1 MKIGEILK
9 KENVGKLYSDSKNYT
24 YKVVKRMQCN
34 EEVYDLE
41 RTSDGVLI
49 GDIYFTS
56 KILSMDFTMEFT
68 IEPID
73 WENIPV
79 DTKILVSIDGE
90 EWIKRYFAK
99 YIKGKVYVWDYG
111 ATSFSSNHCTKWAY
125 AKLYEEEEE
134 EEEEIEIW

>member
-24 YKVVKRMQCN
+24 YKVVKWMQCN
-34 EEVYDLE
+34 EGVYDLE

-49 GDIYFTS
+49 GDIYYTS
-56 KILSMDFTMEFT
+56 KILSMDFT

-73 WENIPV
+73 WENISV

-99 YIKGKVYVWDYG
+99 YENGKVYAWNDG

-134 EEEEIEIW
+134 EEEIEVW

>member
-24 YKVVKRMQCN
+24 YKVVKWMQCN
-34 EEVYDLE
+34 EGVYDLE

-49 GDIYFTS
+49 GDIYYTS
-56 KILSMDFTMEFT
+56 KILSMDFT

-73 WENIPV
+73 WENISV
-79 DTKILVSIDGE
+79 DTKILVSMDGE

-99 YIKGKVYVWDYG
+99 YINGGVYVWDYG

-134 EEEEIEIW
+134 EEEIEVW

>member
-24 YKVVKRMQCN
+24 YKVVKWMQYN
-34 EEVYDLE
+34 EGVYDLE

-49 GDIYFTS
+49 GDIYYTS
-56 KILSMDFTMEFT
+56 KILSMDFTT
-68 IEPID
+68 EPID
-73 WENIPV
+73 WENISV
-79 DTKILVSIDGE
+79 DTKILVSTDGE
-90 EWIKRYFAK
+90 KWNKRYFAK
-99 YIKGKVYVWDYG
+99 YINGKVYAWDCG

>member
-9 KENVGKLYSDSKNYT
+9 KENVGMFYSDSKNYI

-41 RTSDGVLI
+41 RTSDGLVI
-49 GDIYFTS
+49 GDIYYTS
-56 KILSMDFTMEFT
+56 KILSMDFT
-68 IEPID
+68 IESID
-73 WENIPV
+73 WENISV

-90 EWIKRYFAK
+90 KWNKRYFAK
-99 YIKGKVYVWDYG
+99 YINDGVYAWDCG

-125 AKLYEEEEE
+125 AKLYEREEEK
-134 EEEEIEIW
+134 EIEFY

>member
-1 MKIGEILK
+1 MF
-9 KENVGKLYSDSKNYT
+9 YSDSKNYI

-41 RTSDGVLI
+41 RTSDGLVI
-49 GDIYFTS
+49 GDIYYTS
-56 KILSMDFTMEFT
+56 KILSMDFT
-68 IEPID
+68 IESID
-73 WENIPV
+73 WENISV

-90 EWIKRYFAK
+90 KWNKRYFAK
-99 YIKGKVYVWDYG
+99 YVNGKVYVWDYG

-134 EEEEIEIW
+134 EEIEIW

>member
-34 EEVYDLE
+34 EGVYDLE

-56 KILSMDFTMEFT
+56 KILSMDFTTEL
-68 IEPID
+68 ID
-73 WENIPV
+73 WENISV
-79 DTKILVSIDGE
+79 DTKVLVSINGE
-90 EWIKRYFAK
+90 EWNKRYFAK
-99 YIKGKVYVWDYG
+99 YINGGVYVWDYG

-125 AKLYEEEEE
+125 AKLYEGEEEN
-134 EEEEIEIW
+134 EIEIY

>member
-9 KENVGKLYSDSKNYT
+9 KRNVGKLYSDSKNYT

-56 KILSMDFTMEFT
+56 KILSMDFT

-73 WENIPV
+73 WENISV

-90 EWIKRYFAK
+90 EWSKRYFAK
-99 YIKGKVYVWDYG
+99 YENGKVYAWNDG
-111 ATSFSSNHCTKWAY
+111 ATSFSSNHCTKWVY
-125 AKLYEEEEE
+125 AELYEEE

>member
-24 YKVVKRMQCN
+24 YKVVKWMQCN
-34 EEVYDLE
+34 EGVYDLE

-49 GDIYFTS
+49 GDIYYTS
-56 KILSMDFTMEFT
+56 KILSMDFT

-73 WENIPV
+73 WENISV

-99 YIKGKVYVWDYG
+99 YENGKVYVWDYG

-134 EEEEIEIW
+134 EEEIEVW

>member
-9 KENVGKLYSDSKNYT
+9 KENVGKLYLDSKNYT
-24 YKVVKRMQCN
+24 YKVVKRMQDN
-34 EEVYDLE
+34 EGVYDLE
-41 RTSDGVLI
+41 RTSDGMLI

-56 KILSMDFTMEFT
+56 KILSMDFT

-73 WENIPV
+73 WENISV

-90 EWIKRYFAK
+90 KWNKRYFAK
-99 YIKGKVYVWDYG
+99 YINGKVYAWDCG

-134 EEEEIEIW
+134 EEIEIW

>member
-56 KILSMDFTMEFT
+56 KILSMDFTLES
-68 IEPID
+68 ID
-73 WENIPV
+73 WENISV

-90 EWIKRYFAK
+90 KWNKRYFAK
-99 YIKGKVYVWDYG
+99 YINGKVYAWDCG

-125 AKLYEEEEE
+125 AKLYEREEEK
-134 EEEEIEIW
+134 EIEIY

>member
-49 GDIYFTS
+49 GDIYYTS
-56 KILSMDFTMEFT
+56 KILSMDFT

-73 WENIPV
+73 WENISV

-99 YIKGKVYVWDYG
+99 YVNGKVYVWDYG

-134 EEEEIEIW
+134 EEEIEVW

>member
-34 EEVYDLE
+34 EGVYDLE
-41 RTSDGVLI
+41 RTSDGLLI

-56 KILSMDFTMEFT
+56 KILSMDFT

-73 WENIPV
+73 WENISV
-79 DTKILVSIDGE
+79 DTKILVSMDGE

-99 YIKGKVYVWDYG
+99 YINGGVYVWDYG

-134 EEEEIEIW
+134 EEIEIW

>member
-9 KENVGKLYSDSKNYT
+9 KENVGKLCSDSSKNYT

-41 RTSDGVLI
+41 RTSDGLVI
-49 GDIYFTS
+49 GDIYYTS
-56 KILSMDFTMEFT
+56 KILSMDFT
-68 IEPID
+68 IESID
-73 WENIPV
+73 WENISV

-90 EWIKRYFAK
+90 KWNKRYFAK
-99 YIKGKVYVWDYG
+99 YINGGVYAWDCG

-125 AKLYEEEEE
+125 AKLYKEEEKQG
-134 EEEEIEIW
+134 IEIW

>member
-24 YKVVKRMQCN
+24 YKVVKWMQCN
-34 EEVYDLE
+34 EGVYDLE

-49 GDIYFTS
+49 GDIYYTS
-56 KILSMDFTMEFT
+56 KILSMDFT

-73 WENIPV
+73 WENISV

-99 YIKGKVYVWDYG
+99 YVNGKVYVWDYG

-134 EEEEIEIW
+134 EEEIEVW